1 MRLPTTN
8 ESLVIRT
15 DYSNEAAW
23 TALCEAL
30 TAPVDGFQASLV
42 FVSDPAFDGLDIQ
55 QVVELL
61 PTGFPQSFVLIVDTQ
76 ALDDPANAV
85 VVVDLRAEC
94 GRTFRVIPSAAW
106 AVENNLS
113 LGNLDFR
120 DFADAADS
128 AGVFRGF

>member
-1 MRLPTTN
+1 MF
-8 ESLVIRT
+8 SRT
-15 DYSNEAAW
+15 SWGSDDTSNHERVAHH
-23 TALCEAL
+23 
-30 TAPVDGFQASLV
+30 
-42 FVSDPAFDGLDIQ
+42 
-55 QVVELL
+55 
-61 PTGFPQSFVLIVDTQ
+61 FPQSFVLIVDTQ
-76 ALDDPANAV
+76 ALHDPANAV
-85 VVVDLRAEC
+85 VVVDLRAER